1 MLLVAVMANN
11 ARRWSLVW
19 GGGQGF
25 FRWLL
30 TKGDVT
36 KVLDPILHYLHEG
49 RKDISTRA
57 SSPSHKKWAFPKL
70 LFLWCA
76 AQRGLILLGTF
87 ALLHLSSKREFGVQL
102 NKPFV
107 RRVTI
112 DLPTFTGNYADYL
125 ILVRLSLVSRYSFV
139 CPLVCS
145 LTTRHAHDWARRTC
159 RCSTR

>member
-1 MLLVAVMANN
+1 MADN
-11 ARRWSLVW
+11 ARRWSLVVDL

-57 SSPSHKKWAFPKL
+57 SSSHKKRGF
-70 LFLWCA
+70 FLNGSFFGA

-125 ILVRLSLVSRYSFV
+125 ILVRLSLVSRFTLFLP
-139 CPLVCS
+139 PLCVRS
-145 LTTRHAHDWARRTC
+145 PHDTHTHHCARRTR